1 LQIRF
6 IEFKRITKQNE
17 HTMSLSKS
25 IISADRA
32 AIRQAL
38 AILEQEGVVIGDD
51 DTEIPSSIYVNEEM
65 TIRYD
70 QSLPKRKAIR
80 RVSWSPKSSCSSCDG
95 SSSCSSLRSERK
107 RRSHTKR
114 SKRPRTHKSKKEDN
128 SISSSVKSVRFSK
141 YDQINDIPHIND
153 FTQEEIDECWMNE
166 EDYHFI
172 RSRSYK
178 LIDMMEDGNR
188 YPISADTMVVNKHLV
203 CIRGLEGNTS
213 QKQNERDQ
221 LQKKIQAA
229 VFHLQQQQK
238 EDGVINPQAIRQ
250 VSKKYS
256 KEPTKN
262 ARFVGI
268 SDECASVSRRH
279 SN

>member
-1 LQIRF
+1 
-6 IEFKRITKQNE
+6 
-17 HTMSLSKS
+17 MSLSKS

-38 AILEQEGVVIGDD
+38 AILDGDD
-51 DTEIPSSIYVNEEM
+51 DTEIPSSICFNEGM
-65 TIRYD
+65 TIRFD
-70 QSLPKRKAIR
+70 HSLPPSRKAVR
-80 RVSWSPKSSCSSCDG
+80 RVPWSPKGSCSSSYEG
-95 SSSCSSLRSERK
+95 NSSSNSLRSERNREVGDK
-107 RRSHTKR
+107 GKQSSHAEQ
-114 SKRPRTHKSKKEDN
+114 SKHPHTHKYKKANN
-128 SISSSVKSVRFSK
+128 SNSSSSVKSVRFSK
-141 YDQINDIPHIND
+141 YDQIHDIPHIND

-188 YPISADTMVVNKHLV
+188 YPISADTIIVHKHLI

-213 QKQNERDQ
+213 QKQNERGQ
-221 LQKKIQAA
+221 RQKKIQTA
-229 VFHLQQQQK
+229 VYHLQQQQK